1 MPIYV
6 KADKVKSEHT
16 YTQFPIIINDNT
28 DGAVPEW
35 GLFGNGQQTGTP
47 SPDNIIMPTFCGVR
61 TANWLFVSTTGTT
74 TAPLIVSYTKNSA
87 EFTLN
92 KESTSANVSAAVL
105 CDDTLD
111 AGTYS
116 IKVQGLNSAGT
127 NLDRVYLVDINNNVV
142 INNVINNTAAQ
153 FTLAETTTISK
164 VAFVAAASSVYN
176 DRVVSI
182 MLNSG
187 NTALP
192 YEPYGYKLPITC
204 GGQTVPVY
212 LGQTQTVRRVKKLVL
227 TGEENILDMGNSVYS
242 IRIAH
247 KDRVAPLCTHYVG
260 KAVGGW
266 NTIANHEIITA
277 GSSVLEY
284 RVRDDE
290 YQTLADFKAYLAEQY
305 ANGTPVCV
313 WYVLAEPTTGIINEP
328 LCKIGDYADEL
339 HSADAGVALSLQTGT
354 SNTISI
360 ESDLQPSKMN
370 IQYYSEGYT
379 DVKKIPMSGG
389 REVKHVLDANGL
401 YVYKSPNYYNWQNIR
416 DIVRAGKGE
425 TYYPV
430 GSIIYDNFDSSTGTA
445 FQVVAHDHH
454 FDPTLTAQGY
464 THSMTLCEVAL
475 TDVITFDAEE
485 AFIYTDTVMPA
496 GTYKFKI
503 PNYES
508 AYGGNKTYYFTST
521 ADLPAGS
528 QIVMTWAYHQPP
540 ASVTAYSGATPWTS
554 TTAVTGF
561 NDLPLTEWD
570 ESVTATDLG
579 TIAGAK
585 TELGHSDFGTMNH
598 IHRARYGSN
607 NYLQSGL
614 RQYINSD
621 GAANT
626 WWQAQTVFDR
636 PYESRSSAGKLTK
649 LNAGMVAV
657 MAKPEIQSRTNSYF
671 ETTSFDGTTFT
682 LSTNYTITTD
692 KIFLLSPKELNIN
705 TADKT
710 VGSVLDY
717 YVNAGNAERI
727 KYRKSDG
734 SAYYWWLRTPYPS
747 YAHQIR
753 LAAATGAL
761 NNYSA
766 YASVGVASA
775 CVIQ

>member
-6 KADKVKSEHT
+6 KA
-16 YTQFPIIINDNT
+16 
-28 DGAVPEW
+28 A
-35 GLFGNGQQTGTP
+35 
-47 SPDNIIMPTFCGVR
+47 
-61 TANWLFVSTTGTT
+61 
-74 TAPLIVSYTKNSA
+74 
-87 EFTLN
+87 
-92 KESTSANVSAAVL
+92 
-105 CDDTLD
+105 
-111 AGTYS
+111 
-116 IKVQGLNSAGT
+116 
-127 NLDRVYLVDINNNVV
+127 
-142 INNVINNTAAQ
+142 
-153 FTLAETTTISK
+153 
-164 VAFVAAASSVYN
+164 
-176 DRVVSI
+176 
-182 MLNSG
+182 
-187 NTALP
+187 
-192 YEPYGYKLPITC
+192 
-204 GGQTVPVY
+204 
-212 LGQTQTVRRVKKLVL
+212 
-227 TGEENILDMGNSVYS
+227 
-242 IRIAH
+242 
-247 KDRVAPLCTHYVG
+247 
-260 KAVGGW
+260 
-266 NTIANHEIITA
+266 
-277 GSSVLEY
+277 
-284 RVRDDE
+284 
-290 YQTLADFKAYLAEQY
+290 
-305 ANGTPVCV
+305 
-313 WYVLAEPTTGIINEP
+313 
-328 LCKIGDYADEL
+328 
-339 HSADAGVALSLQTGT
+339 
-354 SNTISI
+354 
-360 ESDLQPSKMN
+360 
-370 IQYYSEGYT
+370 EGYT
-379 DVKKIPMSGG
+379 EVKKIPMSGD

-475 TDVITFDAEE
+475 TDVISFDAAE
-485 AFIYTDTVMPA
+485 AFIYTDTAMPA

-528 QIVMTWAYHQPP
+528 QIVMLWAYHQPP
-540 ASVTAYSGATPWTS
+540 ASVTAYSGATPWNS

-561 NDLPLTEWD
+561 NALPLTEWD

-579 TIAGAK
+579 TIAGAT
-585 TELGHSDFGTMNH
+585 TELGSSNFGTMNH

-636 PYESRSSAGKLTK
+636 PYGNRSSAGKLTK
-649 LNAGMVAV
+649 LNADMVAV

-692 KIFLLSPKELNIN
+692 KMFLLSPMEVNFN
-705 TADKT
+705 TTDTT

-717 YVNAGNAERI
+717 YVNADNTKRI
-727 KYRKSDG
+727 KYRKSNG
-734 SAYYWWLRTPYPS
+734 SAYYWRLRTPNPS
-747 YAHQIR
+747 YANGVR
-753 LAAATGAL
+753 SVDSSGAL
-761 NNYSA
+761 NYGGTNNSY
-766 YASVGVASA
+766 GVASA